1 MNEKDLMN
9 ALNEIDDDLLVFE
22 EKRRKPLKGSWKMLI
37 AAVLIMVFSVT
48 AYAVG
53 NITTSY
59 KTKVIDGEGLW
70 KLYYGDVEEAEFH
83 EMTVDYK
90 LEPQKVSK
98 EFYDDCVA
106 ALNYQCESI
115 QHTYEDYHGEEYILS
130 EGEELWASLSFYFD
144 NLNFPETDER
154 SNYTVDELEEYMG
167 IELHLG
173 DEIREGINYL
183 AEKRKAKKTSLW
195 PCSVTVTGKKVSE
208 AEGGFVPLCA
218 TISFIVDYDSKGNFV
233 YAYTYICLS
242 EEKTTATSV
251 WNSFEKEGK
260 WKEKIIKTDSGKEIY
275 FIHNNPRK
283 GFRSSA
289 KAFWTEDGIGYEAYA
304 AMAYDWEHKD
314 EAVKYLK
321 PFIENIK

>member
-9 ALNEIDDDLLVFE
+9 ALNEIDDDLLVLE
-22 EKRRKPLKGSWKMLI
+22 EKRKKHLKGSWKAII
-37 AAVLIMVFSVT
+37 AAALIMAFSVT

-59 KTKVIDGEGLW
+59 RTKVVDIDGLS
-70 KLYYGDVEEAEFH
+70 KYYYGDVEEAEFH
-83 EMTVDYK
+83 EMTVEYQ
-90 LEPQKVSK
+90 LEPQKISR
-98 EFYDDCVA
+98 EFYSDCVA
-106 ALNYQCESI
+106 ALNFEYESI
-115 QHTYEDYHGEEYILS
+115 QNYSKEHENMEFILP
-130 EGEELWASLSFYFD
+130 EGEKLWAHLNFYFD
-144 NLNFPETDER
+144 ETDR
-154 SNYTVDELEEYMG
+154 KNNYSVDELEEYMG
-167 IELHLG
+167 IEFCLG

-195 PCSVTVTGKKVSE
+195 PCNVTVTGKKVSE

-218 TISFIVDYDSKGNFV
+218 TISFIVDYDGKGNFV
-233 YAYTYICLS
+233 YAYTYISFS
-242 EEKTTATSV
+242 EEKATATSV
-251 WNSFEKEGK
+251 WNSYEKEGK

-275 FIHNNPRK
+275 FIHNSPEE

-289 KAFWTEDGIGYEAYA
+289 KAFWTENGIGYEAYA

-321 PFIENIK
+321 PFVKNIE

>member
-9 ALNEIDDDLLVFE
+9 AMNDIDESLFDFE
-22 EKRRKPLKGSWKMLI
+22 EKKRKPLKGSWKILI
-37 AAVLIMVFSVT
+37 AAALIMAFSVT
-48 AYAVG
+48 AYAIG

-59 KTKVIDGEGLW
+59 KTRVVDMEGLS
-70 KLYYGDVEEAEFH
+70 KFYYGDVEKAEFH
-83 EMTVDYK
+83 EMTVEYK

-106 ALNYQCESI
+106 ALNYDYETI
-115 QHTYEDYHGEEYILS
+115 QRTYEEYKNTEFVLP
-130 EGEELWASLSFYFD
+130 EGEKLWASLNFCFD
-144 NLNFPETDER
+144 KTDER
-154 SNYTVDELEEYMG
+154 NNYTVDELEEYMG

-195 PCSVTVTGKKVSE
+195 PCSIAVTGKKVSE

-218 TISFIVDYDSKGNFV
+218 NISFIVDYDSKGNFV
-233 YAYTYICLS
+233 YAYTYISLS

-251 WNSFEKEGK
+251 WNSYEKEGK
-260 WKEKIIKTDSGKEIY
+260 WKEKIIKTDSGKNIY
-275 FIHNNPRK
+275 FIHNNPEE

-304 AMAYDWEHKD
+304 AMAYDWEYKG

-321 PFIENIK
+321 PFIKNIE

>member
-9 ALNEIDDDLLVFE
+9 AMNDIDESLFDFE
-22 EKRRKPLKGSWKMLI
+22 EKKRKPFKGSWKMLI
-37 AAVLIMVFSVT
+37 AAAIIMAFSVT
-48 AYAVG
+48 AYAIG

-59 KTKVIDGEGLW
+59 KTRVVDMEGLS
-70 KLYYGDVEEAEFH
+70 KFYYGDVEKAEFH
-83 EMTVDYK
+83 EMTVEYK

-106 ALNYQCESI
+106 ALNYDCKTI
-115 QHTYEDYHGEEYILS
+115 QHTYENYHDEEYIIP
-130 EGEELWASLSFYFD
+130 EGEKLWSSLNFYFD
-144 NLNFPETDER
+144 ETDEKN
-154 SNYTVDELEEYMG
+154 NYTVDELEEYIG
-167 IELHLG
+167 VELCLG

-195 PCSVTVTGKKVSE
+195 PCSISVTGKKVSE

-218 TISFIVDYDSKGNFV
+218 NISFIVDYDSKGNFV
-233 YAYTYICLS
+233 YAYTYISLS

-251 WNSFEKEGK
+251 WNSYEKEGK
-260 WKEKIIKTDSGKEIY
+260 WKEKIMKTDSGKNIY
-275 FIHNNPRK
+275 FIHNNPEE

-304 AMAYDWEHKD
+304 AMAYDWEYKG

-321 PFIENIK
+321 PFIENIE

>member
-9 ALNEIDDDLLVFE
+9 AMNDIDESLFDFE
-22 EKRRKPLKGSWKMLI
+22 EKKRKPLKGSWKMLI
-37 AAVLIMVFSVT
+37 AAALIMAFSVT
-48 AYAVG
+48 AYAIG

-59 KTKVIDGEGLW
+59 KTKVVDVEGLS
-70 KLYYGDVEEAEFH
+70 KYYYGDIEEAEFH
-83 EMTVDYK
+83 EMTVGYQ

-106 ALNYQCESI
+106 ALNYEYETI
-115 QHTYEDYHGEEYILS
+115 QYTYKEHENKEFLLP
-130 EGEELWASLSFYFD
+130 EGEEIWASLNFYFD
-144 NLNFPETDER
+144 ETDEKN
-154 SNYTVDELEEYMG
+154 NYSADELEEYMG
-167 IELHLG
+167 IEFCLG

-183 AEKRKAKKTSLW
+183 AERRKAKKTSLW
-195 PCSVTVTGKKVSE
+195 PCSITVTGKKVSE

-218 TISFIVDYDSKGNFV
+218 TISFIVDYDNKGNFV

-251 WNSFEKEGK
+251 WNSYEKEGK
-260 WKEKIIKTDSGKEIY
+260 WEEKIIKTDSGKEIY
-275 FIHNNPRK
+275 FIHNNPEE

-289 KAFWTEDGIGYEAYA
+289 KAFWTEDGIGYEAYS

-321 PFIENIK
+321 PFIENIE

>member
-9 ALNEIDDDLLVFE
+9 AMNDIDESLFDFE
-22 EKRRKPLKGSWKMLI
+22 EKKKKPLKGSWKMLI
-37 AAVLIMVFSVT
+37 AAALIMAFSVT
-48 AYAVG
+48 AYAIG

-59 KTKVIDGEGLW
+59 RTKVVDIEGLS
-70 KLYYGDVEEAEFH
+70 KYYYGDIEEAEFY
-83 EMTVDYK
+83 EMTVEYQ

-106 ALNYQCESI
+106 ALNYDYETI
-115 QHTYEDYHGEEYILS
+115 QHTYEEYKNKEFLLP
-130 EGEELWASLSFYFD
+130 EGEELWASLNFYFD
-144 NLNFPETDER
+144 ETDEKN
-154 SNYTVDELEEYMG
+154 NYSVDELEEYMG
-167 IELHLG
+167 VDFCLG

-183 AEKRKAKKTSLW
+183 AERRKAKKTSLW
-195 PCSVTVTGKKVSE
+195 PCSITVTGKKVSE
-208 AEGGFVPLCA
+208 TEGGFVPICA
-218 TISFIVDYDSKGNFV
+218 TISFIVDYDNKGNFV

-251 WNSFEKEGK
+251 WNSYEKEGK
-260 WKEKIIKTDSGKEIY
+260 WEEKIIKTDSGKEIY
-275 FIHNNPRK
+275 FIHNDPEE

-289 KAFWTEDGIGYEAYA
+289 KAFWTEDGIGYEAYS

-321 PFIENIK
+321 PFIENIE

>member
-9 ALNEIDDDLLVFE
+9 AMNDIDESLFDFE
-22 EKRRKPLKGSWKMLI
+22 EKKKKPLKGSWKMLI
-37 AAVLIMVFSVT
+37 AAALIMAFSVT
-48 AYAVG
+48 AYAIG

-59 KTKVIDGEGLW
+59 KTRVVDMEGLS
-70 KLYYGDVEEAEFH
+70 KFYYGDVEKAEFH
-83 EMTVDYK
+83 EMTVEYK

-106 ALNYQCESI
+106 SLNYDCKTI
-115 QHTYEDYHGEEYILS
+115 QQTYEKYHDEEYIIP
-130 EGEELWASLSFYFD
+130 EGEKFWSSINFYFD
-144 NLNFPETDER
+144 ETDEKN
-154 SNYTVDELEEYMG
+154 NYTVDELEEYIG
-167 IELHLG
+167 VELCLG

-195 PCSVTVTGKKVSE
+195 PCSISVTGKKVSE

-218 TISFIVDYDSKGNFV
+218 NISFIVDYDSKGNFV
-233 YAYTYICLS
+233 YAYTYISLS

-251 WNSFEKEGK
+251 WNSYEKEGK

-275 FIHNNPRK
+275 FIHNNPEK

-321 PFIENIK
+321 PFIENIE

>member
-1 MNEKDLMN
+1 
-9 ALNEIDDDLLVFE
+9 
-22 EKRRKPLKGSWKMLI
+22 MLI
-37 AAVLIMVFSVT
+37 AAALIMAFSVT
-48 AYAVG
+48 AYAIG

-59 KTKVIDGEGLW
+59 KTRVVDMEGLS
-70 KLYYGDVEEAEFH
+70 KFYYGDVEKAEFH
-83 EMTVDYK
+83 EMTVEYK

-106 ALNYQCESI
+106 SLNYDCKTI
-115 QHTYEDYHGEEYILS
+115 QQTYEKYHDEEYIIP
-130 EGEELWASLSFYFD
+130 EGEKFWSSINFYFD
-144 NLNFPETDER
+144 ETDEKN
-154 SNYTVDELEEYMG
+154 NYTVDELEEYIG
-167 IELHLG
+167 VELCLG

-195 PCSVTVTGKKVSE
+195 PCSISVTGKKVSE

-218 TISFIVDYDSKGNFV
+218 NISFIVDYDSKGNFV
-233 YAYTYICLS
+233 YAYTYISLS

-251 WNSFEKEGK
+251 WNSYEKEGK

-275 FIHNNPRK
+275 FIHNNPEK

-321 PFIENIK
+321 PFIENIE